1 MIDQIY
7 NIFYIHIFFQF
18 THKQL
23 NSKHW
28 TSIWIAYSM
37 YVYLYVNRY
46 YAEMYWWIAWYYIQQ
61 GIIFI
66 TQRNIFRNFYQELYF
81 CVCVRPLFPQV
92 LLSIWH
98 AHHNNK
104 SRKSTT
110 LTKFCK
116 THFIIAKKVIPFEMA
131 FVYIPRNLEDGES
144 LECFSIS
151 SNQNLG
157 NF

>member
-1 MIDQIY
+1 MNYDFKESWLLFPSWWWCSAIGQRKIWLIKYLIY
-7 NIFYIHIFFQF
+7 FTSTYFFQF

-98 AHHNNK
+98 ASHNNK

-116 THFIIAKKVIPFEMA
+116 THFVIAKKR
-131 FVYIPRNLEDGES
+131 Y
-144 LECFSIS
+144 SI
-151 SNQNLG
+151 
-157 NF
+157 